1 MHKVIVYSHAQ
12 NAGMSADESIYEP
25 RGVENLYEASV
36 LNSFVDSTY
45 AYALTTMLTVQPDVL
60 FAASNAGI
68 LHTAPLWFTQSVYGS
83 TRQAERMAREAIQGT
98 LEVCGNE
105 TKALR
110 DAYETQLEETSA
122 SLEAIRAENAKLR
135 EALGRVRLELKDV
148 QDRVKASPDVAVE
161 ADDVET
167 AVEQAEEIVR
177 VSQEQIQDA
186 SNKVEQIP
194 RKAEESTTERMYS
207 LADQLRLQKEN
218 LQKVVKEETVSGEP
232 VSDTL
237 TGVLAKAIAVRR
249 AAIVGAEEE
258 EEEDFDWED
267 IGMRIATR
275 IPHSYV
281 PESFVPVPRRS
292 VMPSSSRRRSE
303 KKPSEEES
311 SLDERSRSR
320 EITMSPTRAYFGDTY
335 DLLPWTKVVE

>member
-1 MHKVIVYSHAQ
+1 
-12 NAGMSADESIYEP
+12 
-25 RGVENLYEASV
+25 
-36 LNSFVDSTY
+36 
-45 AYALTTMLTVQPDVL
+45 
-60 FAASNAGI
+60 
-68 LHTAPLWFTQSVYGS
+68 
-83 TRQAERMAREAIQGT
+83 
-98 LEVCGNE
+98 
-105 TKALR
+105 
-110 DAYETQLEETSA
+110 
-122 SLEAIRAENAKLR
+122 
-135 EALGRVRLELKDV
+135 
-148 QDRVKASPDVAVE
+148 VE
-161 ADDVET
+161 ADDVEA

-207 LADQLRLQKEN
+207 LAGQLRLQKDN
-218 LQKVVKEETVSGEP
+218 LRKVVKEETVSGEP

-258 EEEDFDWED
+258 EEEEFNWED

-281 PESFVPVPRRS
+281 PEPFVPVPRRS